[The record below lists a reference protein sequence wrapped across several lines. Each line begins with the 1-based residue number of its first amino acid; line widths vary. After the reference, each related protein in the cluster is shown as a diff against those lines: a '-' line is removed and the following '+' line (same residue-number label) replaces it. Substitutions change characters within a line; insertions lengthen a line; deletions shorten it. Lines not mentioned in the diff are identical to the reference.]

1 MPEGDTVH
9 RTARRLHAALAGRE
23 VTRFEIRV
31 PGSANADVRGQAVRE
46 VVARGKHLLHRFA
59 PLGAASSESD
69 SLTLHSHLKMEGEW
83 HTYRT
88 ASDGSRIRWRKPAFK
103 ARAIVGTSK
112 WETVGFELAMVE
124 VLPTRD
130 EDRVVGHLGP
140 DPLGADWDAAE
151 AARRVAA
158 DPRPIHVAIQD
169 QRHVAGFGNEY
180 ASELL
185 FLRGVHPER
194 PATEVDVPALL
205 ELGARTIRRNVELPV
220 RVFTGDSRR
229 GQERWVYGREH
240 RPCRRCGTPIL
251 RSELGADPTKQR
263 VVYWCP
269 RCQPAS

>member
-9 RTARRLHAALAGRE
+9 RAARRLHAALAGHE

-59 PLGAASSESD
+59 PLGATASAPD

-88 ASDGSRIRWRKPAFK
+88 AADGRPIRWRKPAYK
-103 ARAIVGTSK
+103 ARAIVGTRQ

-124 VLPTRD
+124 VLPTR
-130 EDRVVGHLGP
+130 EEERVVGHLGP
-140 DPLGADWDAAE
+140 DPLGPDWDAEE
-151 AARRVAA
+151 AARRLSA
-158 DPRPIHVAIQD
+158 DQRAIHVAILD
-169 QRHVAGFGNEY
+169 QRHVAGFGNVY

-185 FLRGVHPER
+185 FLRGIHPER

-205 ELGARTIRRNVELPV
+205 DLGVRTIRRNVELPV
-220 RVFTGDSRR
+220 RVFTGDSRPGR
-229 GQERWVYGREH
+229 ERWVYGRER
-240 RPCRRCGTPIL
+240 RPCRRCGALIL
-251 RSELGADPTKQR
+251 RSELGADPTKLR

-269 RCQPAS
+269 RCQPAD

>member
-9 RTARRLHAALAGRE
+9 RAARRLHAALAGRE

-31 PGSANADVRGQAVRE
+31 PGSATADVRGELVHE
-46 VVARGKHLLHRFA
+46 VAAYGKHLLHRI
-59 PLGAASSESD
+59 GD
-69 SLTLHSHLKMEGEW
+69 STLHSHLRMDGEW
-83 HTYRT
+83 HTYRP
-88 ASDGSRIRWRKPAFK
+88 GQRWRKPAFK
-103 ARAIVGTSK
+103 ARAIVGATGAPEPG
-112 WETVGFELAMVE
+112 WETVGFDLAMVE

-140 DPLGADWDAAE
+140 DPLSDGWDPVE
-151 AARRVAA
+151 AARRVSA
-158 DPRPIHVAIQD
+158 DTRAIHVALQD
-169 QRHVAGFGNEY
+169 QRSVAGFGNEY

-205 ELGARTIRRNVELPV
+205 DLGARTIRRNVDLPV

-229 GQERWVYGREH
+229 GFERWVYGREH
-240 RPCRRCGTPIL
+240 RQCRRCGTPV
-251 RSELGADPTKQR
+251 RRGALGADPTRER

-269 RCQPAS
+269 RCQPA

>member
-9 RTARRLHAALAGRE
+9 RTARRLNAVLAGRE
-23 VTRFEIRV
+23 VTRFDIRV
-31 PGSANADVRGQAVRE
+31 PGSANADLRGQRVHEIA
-46 VVARGKHLLHRFA
+46 ARGKHLLHRI
-59 PLGAASSESD
+59 GD
-69 SLTLHSHLKMEGEW
+69 STLHSHLRMEGEW
-83 HTYRT
+83 HAYR
-88 ASDGSRIRWRKPAFK
+88 AGERWRKPAFK
-103 ARAIVGTSK
+103 ARAIVGTRE

-130 EDRVVGHLGP
+130 EARVVGHLGP
-140 DPLGADWDAAE
+140 DPLGDDWDAAE

-158 DPRPIHVAIQD
+158 DPRPIHVALQD

-194 PATEVDVPALL
+194 PATQVDVPALL
-205 ELGARTIRRNVELPV
+205 DLGVRTIRRNVELPV
-220 RVFTGDSRR
+220 RIFTGDARR
-229 GQERWVYGREH
+229 GQERWVYGRER

-251 RSELGADPTKQR
+251 RGALGADPTRER

-269 RCQPAS
+269 RCQPA